1 MPFVSHQTIKLF
13 MSVRLKEKAVE
24 RSKMV
29 QMKELRVYL
38 GPSDLNVRGESQT
51 FYSRRADGPYYCW
64 FYVKKIEQWQA
75 SRVHLSRLNLKA
87 LCVASWKLIPIALQ
101 AKLIEHYLE

>member
-1 MPFVSHQTIKLF
+1 MSRIE
-13 MSVRLKEKAVE
+13 MSVRLKGKTVE
-24 RSKMV
+24 RSKLT
-29 QMKELRVYL
+29 QIRELRVYFD
-38 GPSDLNVRGESQT
+38 PSTLNVRGET
-51 FYSRRADGPYYCW
+51 LLFYSRRADGPYYCW
-64 FYVKKIEQWQA
+64 FYVKNDGQWQV